1 MSFGSFARSVAALLV
16 VSLVS
21 GIVGGSAQESVPQD
35 LHSRL
40 EEARANIESIQADA
54 DTVEEQI
61 ASIDEQAA
69 AVSEALAA
77 SRELVARTEARIGV
91 LHADIADNE
100 KAYAAV
106 QDQAEE
112 IAVSLYKSG
121 PTAEIEL
128 LLSADT
134 IAEIVSIAEYSRTA
148 TQNRIEVVIKRKRLE
163 SQLVADRA
171 ELEVAL
177 AGAIEARTEQKQQ
190 AQHLRE
196 LRVAQTTKLSDL
208 TARIE
213 AQRDEAASILAASAE
228 VEEALASSA
237 PASSAPASSAP
248 ASSAPASGAPAP
260 TSVGGSGFAWPVS
273 GAITSG
279 FGPRWGRLHSGID
292 IDCVTGAPIRA
303 SKSGTIVS
311 ATYDGSGYGYY
322 TVIDNG
328 GGFATLYA
336 HMSEQYISGGSV
348 SQGET
353 IGACGST
360 GASTGDHLHFEIRVN
375 GTPQDPLGYL
385 P

>member
-1 MSFGSFARSVAALLV
+1 MSFGPFARSATVLLAAT
-16 VSLVS
+16 LVS
-21 GIVGGSAQESVPQD
+21 GIVGGSAQEGDPQD

-40 EEARANIESIQADA
+40 EEARSNIESIQADA
-54 DTVEEQI
+54 DTVTEQI

-106 QDQAEE
+106 QDQAEA

-121 PTAEIEL
+121 PTAEIEI

-148 TQNRIEVVIKRKRLE
+148 TENRIEVMIKIKRLE
-163 SQLVADRA
+163 SQLVVDRA
-171 ELEVAL
+171 ELEVVL
-177 AGAIEARTEQKQQ
+177 ADAIEARTEQKQQ
-190 AQHLRE
+190 AQHQRE
-196 LRVAQTTKLSDL
+196 LRVAQTAKLSDL
-208 TARIE
+208 RARIE
-213 AQRDEAASILAASAE
+213 AQRDEAASILVASAE
-228 VEEALASSA
+228 VEEALASSV
-237 PASSAPASSAP
+237 PPPTS
-248 ASSAPASGAPAP
+248 AP
-260 TSVGGSGFAWPVS
+260 TSVGGSGFAWPIS

-279 FGPRWGRLHSGID
+279 FGPRWGGMHSGID

-322 TVIDNG
+322 TVIDHG

-375 GTPQDPLGYL
+375 GTPQDSLGYL